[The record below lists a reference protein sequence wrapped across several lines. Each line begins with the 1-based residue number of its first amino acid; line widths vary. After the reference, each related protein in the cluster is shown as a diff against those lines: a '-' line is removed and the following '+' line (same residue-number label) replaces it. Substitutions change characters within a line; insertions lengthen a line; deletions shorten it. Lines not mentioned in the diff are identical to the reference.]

1 MVINA
6 VRELQAVRVRL
17 MKFEDIYHFFYN
29 PPPKYLNRELAV
41 CYVLDF
47 LLQKESYGTELIEQL
62 SEQFPQYRLSDT
74 VLYGALKFLEES
86 GMIQG
91 YWQKTKGRGRP
102 RKMYS
107 IIRDYQDKAKELAQ
121 LWRNYVNHNPSND

>member
-1 MVINA
+1 MT
-6 VRELQAVRVRL
+6 
-17 MKFEDIYHFFYN
+17 FEDIYQFFNN
-29 PPPKYLNRELAV
+29 PPPTYLNRELAV

-62 SEQFPQYRLSDT
+62 PEQFPQYRLSDT
-74 VLYGALKFLEES
+74 VLYGALNFLEQS

-91 YWQKTKGRGRP
+91 YWQKLKGRGRP

-107 IIRDYQDKAKELAQ
+107 IVRGYQDKAEELAK
-121 LWRNYVNHNPSND
+121 LWRNYLNHNHPNN